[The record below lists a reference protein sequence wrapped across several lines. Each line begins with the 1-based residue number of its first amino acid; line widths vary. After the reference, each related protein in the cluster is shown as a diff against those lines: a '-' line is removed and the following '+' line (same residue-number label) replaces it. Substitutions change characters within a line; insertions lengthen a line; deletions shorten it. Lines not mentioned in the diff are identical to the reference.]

1 MKLSCTKE
9 NLLNGLLITCHLSN
23 KMIDLP
29 ILQNV
34 LIKAENG
41 FTTFISTNLET
52 AVMCSIRSKI
62 DKTGEFTIPAK
73 LFFDYVNCLPNETV
87 NIEEKEGLIFIDCG
101 SYKTKIKGISSS
113 EFPLV
118 PPVLNGK
125 EFKISLKDLQKSI
138 QRVIFSVAVNESR
151 PELCGVCIKLNDLK
165 KGKGKL
171 TLAATD
177 SYRLSEN
184 TIDGL
189 VGDVSSTTIIV
200 PSKTMYELNRIL
212 TVVKN
217 TFDASENI
225 LIKISEN
232 QIQFSIGNVELISRT
247 IEGNYPDYNQII
259 PNSYKTSSLVDKETF
274 QKAIKTTSLFSKT
287 GLFDVLFSFDNSA
300 KKINI
305 SSTDTQKG
313 ENITN
318 VDSNIDGENNSVTL
332 NYKYLL
338 DGISVCPTDNILFQ
352 MIDSSNP
359 CVIKPSGKETEDFQ
373 YIIMPI
379 KK

>member
-29 ILQNV
+29 
-34 LIKAENG
+34 
-41 FTTFISTNLET
+41 NLET